1 MAAAAPADL
10 AQIFIRTEPF
20 DQMSSELR
28 SRLLSQASSKRFL
41 EGEQLFP
48 ENQPPEDVCILL
60 QGKVCIFADLPGEK
74 DAVFLEELGPGAC
87 VGWNSAL
94 SGTVGLRALA
104 TTDALGLLVAAPAFL
119 EMARYDPV
127 LKEAI
132 FKKPSKG
139 EVWHAVAAE
148 IERRKLGVGSLRQI
162 VEKLVDDCV
171 ARDWPEDEVSI
182 EVDKDRIWVVSGGE
196 GVSPGARWKDDTG
209 VLWARLIGLPAE
221 RLGRALVVNRAGPA
235 RESLRSPR
243 ISSVSSVKKKDTAPK
258 TSDSSEL
265 AAVKAQKVSTPKWRG
280 LLRMAT
286 VGIFALLFLLVAA
299 AFWAQKQPAM
309 ESVSIRGTLVFSGES
324 RNINAVFDGTL
335 IELGIHPGQR
345 IERGATIAVIRPIFD
360 EARAKE
366 LVEARN
372 QALTQAEFCN
382 GVILG
387 RPVKWTGIPAS
398 LVELAREHAA
408 LVGEL
413 RVLNAIQRGGGN
425 MADLSVEERKRVETY
440 FSTLRENRLDRASSA
455 SRDIE
460 ARREDLREAE
470 DALRE
475 AQSELRV
482 QSEAY
487 SQLRAQKNDD
497 AREEYSVAQRAVA
510 TLKRGVNQRQ
520 EVVNRIR
527 KEITAM
533 NVSKE
538 PMKKIEPQK
547 TDAFETTNA
556 ALASIE
562 KQLKNQSI
570 EQRQIASENEKTL
583 AQMRADNAPR
593 IIQAAQ
599 RGLIVETKPIPAG
612 TFVRSDTFLGRLV
625 TRQSW
630 QVQCR
635 SAQVALLQHRQAM
648 TLLVSGS
655 DGSTMRLPEIFDMA
669 PEVASKNQTMLR
681 LQASRD
687 TWRDGAPVRIEAT
700 VQAGTLMDRLL
711 AKNDVMR

>member
-1 MAAAAPADL
+1 MAAAAPADF
-10 AQIFIRTEPF
+10 AQLLIRTEPF
-20 DQMSSELR
+20 EQMSSERR
-28 SRLLSQASSKRFL
+28 SQLLAQASSKRFV

-60 QGKVCIFADLPGEK
+60 EGKVCVFADLPGEK

-148 IERRKLGVGSLRQI
+148 IERRKLGVGSLRHI

-171 ARDWPEDEVSI
+171 ARDWPEDEVEI
-182 EVDKDRIWVVSGGE
+182 AADKDRIWVVSGGE
-196 GVSPGARWKDDTG
+196 GVSSGARWKDGTG

-221 RLGRALVVNRAGPA
+221 QLGKALVVNRAGPP
-235 RESLRSPR
+235 RESLRYPR
-243 ISSVSSVKKKDTAPK
+243 MSSASHVKKKDTAPQ
-258 TSDSSEL
+258 TSDSSESD
-265 AAVKAQKVSTPKWRG
+265 AIKEQKVSKPKWRV
-280 LLRMAT
+280 LLRVAA
-286 VGIFALLFLLVAA
+286 VGFIAIVLLLMAA

-309 ESVSIRGTLVFSGES
+309 ESVSIRGTLIFSGES

-335 IELGIHPGQR
+335 IELGIRPGQR

-360 EARAKE
+360 EARAKN
-366 LVEARN
+366 LAEARN
-372 QALTQAEFCN
+372 QALVQAEFCD
-382 GVILG
+382 GVVLG
-387 RPVKWTGIPAS
+387 HPVKWTGIPPS
-398 LVELAREHAA
+398 LVELAREYAA
-408 LVGEL
+408 LIGEL
-413 RVLNAIQRGGGN
+413 RVHNAIQRGGGN
-425 MADLSVEERKRVETY
+425 LAGLSVEERKRVESY
-440 FSTLRENRLDRASSA
+440 FSTLRENRVERASSA
-455 SRDIE
+455 ARDIE
-460 ARREDLREAE
+460 AHREDLREAE

-487 SQLRAQKNDD
+487 SQLRAEKNDD
-497 AREEYSVAQRAVA
+497 AREEYAVAQRAIA

-527 KEITAM
+527 KEIAAM
-533 NVSKE
+533 NVPREAEEKN
-538 PMKKIEPQK
+538 EPQK

-562 KQLKNQSI
+562 KRLRDQSNELRQL
-570 EQRQIASENEKTL
+570 ASENEKTL

-593 IIQAAQ
+593 LIQAAQ
-599 RGLIVETKPIPAG
+599 RGLVVETKPIAAG
-612 TFVRSDTFLGRLV
+612 TFVRSDTYLGRLV

-635 SAQVALLQHRQAM
+635 SAQAALLQQRQAI
-648 TLLVSGS
+648 TLVVTDS
-655 DGSTMRLPEIFDMA
+655 DGTTMRLPEVLDWA

-687 TWRDGAPVRIEAT
+687 TWRDGSPVRIEAT
-700 VQAGTLMDRLL
+700 VKAGSLMDRWL
-711 AKNDVMR
+711 ANLD